1 MGDMKGRIFH
11 KVVILGLILVGFTSM
26 VVQVV
31 LMRELLIVFYGN
43 ELSLGITL
51 AGWLFWG
58 GIGSFVIGPLL
69 GRKIRRKLLFFTGG
83 ELLLS
88 IFIPV
93 SLIVVRFIPDI
104 LSVAS
109 GEIIGTIPML
119 VSSFLSVCLVTFT
132 SGALFVLGCEIYRE
146 REVEKAVPIGYVYVL
161 EALGATL
168 GGVVASFLL
177 IRFLPALMIMFL
189 LSLLNVIVAFLLQW
203 KRERLII
210 VSSSILF
217 LLFIIS
223 SLNVQKLR
231 LFTLEKQWRNYRFI
245 ESRNSIYQNIVVV
258 ERNNSISFFTNGLI
272 AFTVPDTATVE
283 EKAHLP
289 MLEHPS
295 PEEILILE
303 GGMSGILDEIL
314 KHSVSRIDYV
324 EIDPVMIEMGKE
336 YLDFDDLKGQ
346 NVNIINM
353 DGRFFVKKTKL
364 SYDVAIIN
372 LPEPHTA
379 QTNRFYTVEFYRELK
394 KILNP
399 DGIICFSIYSNPNYM
414 SEEAKNLYI
423 SLKKTLESVFED
435 VLITPGGTNYF
446 LASNSKGVLTDDWNV
461 LLERL
466 QKRGIN
472 ARYMREYYLFADF
485 SDERFEYFENR
496 FQTEND
502 VMLNS
507 DFRPISYYYDMVF
520 WSTYFSRLDYLT
532 RKLLKSVN
540 QTRTWIFLLCISIV
554 LLLPL
559 FWRRKNYSYG
569 VLVPICTTGFAEMT
583 FQVVTLLSFQILYG
597 YVFYKLTL
605 ILSSYM
611 LGLIIGGVWVT
622 RLIERGKGT
631 VKTYFL
637 TQISIVIYPLVLP
650 LLFFLFSRV
659 SNDAVNFIGSDV
671 LFPLLPV
678 IPGLIGGFQ
687 FPLANK
693 LFVRERE
700 TKGTSA
706 GITYGL
712 DLGGACVGAFL
723 VSIFLI
729 PIIGIYNTCFQVS
742 ILNFVSLILI
752 VVLLRPF
759 NSRR

>member
-1 MGDMKGRIFH
+1 MNRKIFH
-11 KVVILGLILVGFTSM
+11 KVVISGLILVGFTSM
-26 VVQVV
+26 VAQIV
-31 LMRELLIVFYGN
+31 LMRELLIIFYGN

-58 GIGSFVIGPLL
+58 GMGSLVVGPLL

-88 IFIPV
+88 IFIPL
-93 SLIVVRFIPDI
+93 SLILVRFLPHI
-104 LSVAS
+104 LRVAS

-119 VSSFLSVCLVTFT
+119 VSSFVCVSFVTFP

-146 REVEKAVPIGYVYVL
+146 REEEKAVPIGYVYVM
-161 EALGATL
+161 EAVGATL
-168 GGVVASFLL
+168 GGVMASFLL
-177 IRFLPALMIMFL
+177 IKFLPALMIMLL
-189 LSLLNVIVAFLLQW
+189 LSLLNVTIAFLLQW
-203 KRERLII
+203 KREKLSI
-210 VSSSILF
+210 VFSSILF
-217 LLFIIS
+217 LVFGIS
-223 SLNVQKLR
+223 SLNVQKIR
-231 LFTLEKQWRNYRFI
+231 TFTLENQWSNYRFI
-245 ESRNSIYQNIVVV
+245 ESRNSIYQNITVV
-258 ERNNSISFFTNGLI
+258 ERNNAISFFTNGLI

-283 EKAHLP
+283 KKVHLP

-295 PEEILILE
+295 PKEVLILE
-303 GGMSGILDEIL
+303 GGMSGIIDEIL
-314 KHSVSRIDYV
+314 KYPVRRIDYV
-324 EIDPVMIEMGKE
+324 EIDPIIIEMGRE
-336 YLDFDDLKGQ
+336 YLNFNEWKEK

-353 DGRFFVKKTKL
+353 DGRFFVKRTKS
-364 SYDVAIIN
+364 SYDVAIVN

-394 KILNP
+394 KILNSE
-399 DGIICFSIYSNPNYM
+399 GIVCFSIYSNPNYM
-414 SEEAKNLYI
+414 SEEARNLYL

-435 VLITPGGTNYF
+435 VMITPGGTNFF
-446 LASNSKGVLTDDWNV
+446 LASKSKGVLTDKWEV

-485 SDERFEYFENR
+485 SEERFEYFENR
-496 FQTEND
+496 LETENN
-502 VMLNS
+502 VILNS

-532 RKLLKSVN
+532 RKVLKSVT
-540 QTRTWIFLLCISIV
+540 QKRTWIFLICISIA

-559 FWRRKNYSYG
+559 FRKRRSYSYG
-569 VLVPICTTGFAEMT
+569 VLVPIGTTGFAEMT
-583 FQVVTLLSFQILYG
+583 FQVVTLLAFQILYG

-611 LGLIIGGVWVT
+611 LGLIIGGVWIT

-631 VKTYFL
+631 VRTYFL
-637 TQISIVIYPLVLP
+637 TQVSIVIYPLVLP
-650 LLFFLFSRV
+650 LLFFFFARTGNYV
-659 SNDAVNFIGSDV
+659 VNFIGSDI

-693 LFVRERE
+693 LFVRERV

-712 DLGGACVGAFL
+712 DLGGACLGAFL

-729 PIIGIYNTCFQVS
+729 PIIGIHNTCFQVS

-759 NSRR
+759 NPFK